1 METIAEIRE
10 KLQNCPASE
19 LQEWLREY
27 EQDSRKGVQKLLDG
41 FWRKQAAQLKEEQ
54 RLDALLSYERQCYA
68 EGYELVAGIDEVG
81 RGPLAGPVVAAAVI
95 LPPDCGI
102 LYINDSKKL
111 SEKKR
116 EELYP
121 LIMEQ
126 ALAVG
131 IGQASPERID
141 EINILQATYEAMR
154 EAIHKLSIRPDI
166 LLNDAVEIPE
176 VDIVQVPIIK
186 GDAKSISIAAAS
198 IVAKVTRDRM
208 MIEYDATMPEYG
220 FASNKGYG
228 TAAHIAAL
236 KANGPTEIHRKSFI
250 QKFV

>member
-95 LPPDCGI
+95 LPKECRIEGV
-102 LYINDSKKL
+102 NDSKKL
-111 SEKKR
+111 TPRKR
-116 EELYP
+116 EELYGVI
-121 LIMEQ
+121 LEK
-126 ALAVG
+126 AVAYG
-131 IGQASPERID
+131 VGVVPPERID
-141 EINILQATYEAMR
+141 EINILQATFEAMR
-154 EAIHKLSIRPDI
+154 QALAQLSP
-166 LLNDAVEIPE
+166 
-176 VDIVQVPIIK
+176 
-186 GDAKSISIAAAS
+186 AAA
-198 IVAKVTRDRM
+198 
-208 MIEYDATMPEYG
+208 P
-220 FASNKGYG
+220 
-228 TAAHIAAL
+228 
-236 KANGPTEIHRKSFI
+236 P
-250 QKFV
+250 

>member
-95 LPPDCGI
+95 LPGCP
-102 LYINDSKKL
+102 
-111 SEKKR
+111 
-116 EELYP
+116 
-121 LIMEQ
+121 Q
-126 ALAVG
+126 AG
-131 IGQASPERID
+131 PPFPSFWR
-141 EINILQATYEAMR
+141 
-154 EAIHKLSIRPDI
+154 RPDGET
-166 LLNDAVEIPE
+166 LPWGKRL
-176 VDIVQVPIIK
+176 
-186 GDAKSISIAAAS
+186 
-198 IVAKVTRDRM
+198 
-208 MIEYDATMPEYG
+208 
-220 FASNKGYG
+220 
-228 TAAHIAAL
+228 
-236 KANGPTEIHRKSFI
+236 
-250 QKFV
+250 